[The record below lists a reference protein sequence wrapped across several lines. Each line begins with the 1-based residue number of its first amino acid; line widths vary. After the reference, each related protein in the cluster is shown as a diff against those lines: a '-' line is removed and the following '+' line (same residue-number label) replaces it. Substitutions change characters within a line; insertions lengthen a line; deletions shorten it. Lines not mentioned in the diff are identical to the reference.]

1 MTEKN
6 ENPVESQN
14 LVEPVT
20 EGVSRTEAANANDM
34 FTKKQ
39 AVLILSGTLVASL
52 VIGLIICTQFI
63 WKSVDE
69 RNLEA
74 TLDAQIEA
82 VDKSP
87 NDAQSRVDLGFAYQQ
102 NGEEKKAMEQYDVAI
117 DIDDNF
123 YPAYL
128 NKAVLLEKQEKY
140 TDALKVAT
148 EAEDISPESYEPKL
162 IKGRCMY
169 ALEDYDKA
177 KEALAEAQELSPGN
191 VEIIYQAGLVAEA
204 QGDKEAAAKIYE
216 EALSYDPT
224 YEEAS
229 KALERVQK

>member
-1 MTEKN
+1 MTEEIEKQLDKQNWAVVGN
-6 ENPVESQN
+6 EP
-14 LVEPVT
+14 P
-20 EGVSRTEAANANDM
+20 SRTEKTNQNDV

-39 AVLILSGTLVASL
+39 SILLLSGTLVVSL
-52 VIGLIICTQFI
+52 VIGFIICSQFI

-69 RNLEA
+69 RNLDV
-74 TLDAQIEA
+74 TLKSGIEA

-87 NDAQSRVDLGFAYQQ
+87 NDPESRVELGFAYQQ
-102 NGEEKKAMEQYDVAI
+102 AGENKKAMEQFDVAI
-117 DIDDNF
+117 DLDDNY

-128 NKAVLLEKQEKY
+128 NKAILLEKQEKY
-140 TDALKVAT
+140 SDALEVAT
-148 EAEDISPESYEPKL
+148 EAEQLSPDSYEPKL
-162 IKGRCMY
+162 IKGRCLY

-177 KEALAEAQELSPGN
+177 KDILAEAEKLSPGN

-224 YEEAS
+224 YKEAS
-229 KALERVQK
+229 EALERVQK